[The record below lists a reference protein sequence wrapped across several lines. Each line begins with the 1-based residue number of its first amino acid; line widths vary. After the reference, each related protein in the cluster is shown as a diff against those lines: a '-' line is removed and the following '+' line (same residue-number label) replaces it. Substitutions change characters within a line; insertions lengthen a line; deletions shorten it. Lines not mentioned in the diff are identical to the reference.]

1 MKADDFRD
9 ILPQFLSHA
18 NAAIAI
24 KDLDGRY
31 LFVNDAFARYAGT
44 PCDQVVGMVD
54 GDLLPAERARRAGTV
69 ERDVLASGRGAT
81 DSECFLDDGETIAFE
96 VARFPVF
103 CGRDEPVALGLI
115 AIEIGAGQREVFDA
129 ERALKEAQAANAQL
143 RSAIF
148 TLEEL
153 ASTDRL
159 TNAWNRRR
167 FEETLEGE
175 THRSARYGH
184 PLSMLLID
192 VDHFKRVN
200 DQHGHLEGDR
210 VLVSISTLV
219 RTIMRKSD
227 SLTRWGGE
235 EFIVL
240 MPNTGLGRA
249 QATARRI
256 CETIAATDIEGIGHL
271 TVSIG
276 AAEYLPAEAADEWIA
291 RADQAMYLAKQG
303 GRNRVEADTRRSLTQ
318 NHVEHLEGN
327 FVQLVWKDA
336 FSSGHPLIDS
346 QHRGLFE
353 RANELLDAMLSG
365 RPRDEVLV
373 VIESLLFDVGKHF
386 RDEEWILGAL
396 HFDCLAD
403 HRQKHAKL
411 MSRCHAL
418 VEEFEAGIVPLGE
431 LFEFLAH
438 ELITR
443 HFLGADREYFWLIPE
458 GSAHLPPPE

>member
-291 RADQAMYLAKQG
+291 RADQAM
-303 GRNRVEADTRRSLTQ
+303 
-318 NHVEHLEGN
+318 
-327 FVQLVWKDA
+327 
-336 FSSGHPLIDS
+336 
-346 QHRGLFE
+346 
-353 RANELLDAMLSG
+353 
-365 RPRDEVLV
+365 
-373 VIESLLFDVGKHF
+373 
-386 RDEEWILGAL
+386 
-396 HFDCLAD
+396 
-403 HRQKHAKL
+403 
-411 MSRCHAL
+411 
-418 VEEFEAGIVPLGE
+418 
-431 LFEFLAH
+431 
-438 ELITR
+438 
-443 HFLGADREYFWLIPE
+443 
-458 GSAHLPPPE
+458 